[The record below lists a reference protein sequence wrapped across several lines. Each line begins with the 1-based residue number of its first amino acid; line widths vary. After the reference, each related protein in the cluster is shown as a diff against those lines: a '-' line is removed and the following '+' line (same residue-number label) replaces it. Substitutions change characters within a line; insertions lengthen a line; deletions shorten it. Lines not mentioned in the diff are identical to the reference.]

1 MVLVANATHPGNPGL
16 NVMEVYKVHI
26 VTDPPWMLDRVSDHA
41 RVNMSV
47 VDYCQ
52 YTCRQHGLYIQS
64 YHL

>member
-47 VDYCQ
+47 VD
-52 YTCRQHGLYIQS
+52 
-64 YHL
+64 